1 MPRMSCLFSII
12 LTLFIPALAC
22 SQVEAPVPS
31 TGISP
36 EEQSINAEPAL
47 KVGPGFDSDACQI
60 LPGAEV
66 VQLVGGRLTEE
77 RLIKDQET
85 VVTRCV
91 YLISDDAGGK
101 AFVFWLMPAEDY
113 TGMKEFMDDP
123 YREVAGLG
131 DEAFITYHPDD
142 DRYDLIALKR
152 DRATIEV
159 TGPNEE
165 DVRTLVSVALK
176 AFDR

>member
-1 MPRMSCLFSII
+1 MSRISCLVSVL
-12 LTLFIPALAC
+12 LTLFSPLLAC
-22 SQVEAPVPS
+22 SKVEAPTAPAEIRPGEPS
-31 TGISP
+31 VG
-36 EEQSINAEPAL
+36 AEPAL

-85 VVTRCV
+85 VVTRCL

-165 DVRTLVSVALK
+165 DVRTLVSAALK